1 MSKYNLTYLL
11 ELKYANGIMFNQ
23 RVKEGK
29 EPIAAAR
36 EYAHMP
42 VKGDAIRVFGF
53 PLITRGD
60 SRNNRG
66 NGAVDVAFYN
76 PDATDHALDLLEAH
90 KPTVFHIMNNVVKI
104 TRFEFMAMMNAL
116 RAPLNR
122 VNIPWLSSL
131 SASKSVAALY
141 SNKGKGWELEVYKR
155 LKELLGDNAE
165 VIYTGS
171 LLHGHTNDLLQT
183 VDIVVKT
190 NIPIE
195 FW

>member
-1 MSKYNLTYLL
+1 MDKFKLTYLV
-11 ELKYANGIMFNQ
+11 ELKYANGIMFDQ

-29 EPIAAAR
+29 EPVAAAR
-36 EYAHMP
+36 EYAHLP
-42 VKGDAIRVFGF
+42 VKCDAIRVLGF
-53 PLITRGD
+53 PLVTRGD

-66 NGAVDVAFYN
+66 NGAVDVAFYK

-90 KPTVFHIMNNVVKI
+90 KPTVFRIVNNVVKI
-104 TRFEFMAMMNAL
+104 TRFEVMAMMNAL
-116 RAPLNR
+116 HAPLNR

-141 SNKGKGWELEVYKR
+141 SNKGKGWELEVYRR

-165 VIYTGS
+165 VTYVGS
-171 LLHGHTNDLLQT
+171 LHNGRTNDLLQT
-183 VDIVVKT
+183 VDVVVKT

>member
-1 MSKYNLTYLL
+1 MKKFNLTYLL
-11 ELKYANGIMFNQ
+11 ELKYANGIMFDQ
-23 RVKEGK
+23 RIKGGK

-36 EYAHMP
+36 EYAHLP
-42 VKGDAIRVFGF
+42 VKGDAIRVLGF

-66 NGAVDVAFYN
+66 NGTVNVAFYK
-76 PDATDHALDLLEAH
+76 PEAVDHALDLLEAH
-90 KPTVFHIMNNVVKI
+90 KPTVFQIMNNVVKI

-122 VNIPWLSSL
+122 INIPWLSSL
-131 SASKSVAALY
+131 RASKSVAALY

-165 VIYTGS
+165 VTYVGS
-171 LLHGHTNDLLQT
+171 LHNGRTNDLLQT
-183 VDIVVKT
+183 VDVIVKT

>member
-1 MSKYNLTYLL
+1 MKNFKLTYAL
-11 ELKYANGIMFNQ
+11 ELKYANGIMFDQ

-29 EPIAAAR
+29 EPVAAAR

-42 VKGDAIRVFGF
+42 MKGDAIRVLGF
-53 PLITRGD
+53 PLVTRGD

-66 NGAVDVAFYN
+66 NGTVDVAFYK

-90 KPTVFHIMNNVVKI
+90 KPTVFRIVNNVVKI
-104 TRFEFMAMMNAL
+104 TRFEVMAMMNAL
-116 RAPLNR
+116 HAPLNR

-141 SNKGKGWELEVYKR
+141 SNKGKGWELEVYRR

-165 VIYTGS
+165 VIYVGS
-171 LLHGHTNDLLQT
+171 LHSGHTDDLLQT
-183 VDIVVKT
+183 VDIIVKT
-190 NIPIE
+190 DIPIE